1 MRGQWRPCLFQSML
15 SVPISRISAGRGG
28 GDTRMLDMYVEYA
41 DTSTADD
48 TPSQIKARL
57 AALSAFAESQGLT
70 GPAVFD
76 GLRHLCSDIQTQ
88 LLDMRR
94 FTLFYRFVFF
104 MCREQGQKSIS
115 VSTAID
121 AWRLSLTGRFR
132 LLDQWCAFVQVHQQH
147 AISEDTWRQVL
158 EFSRN
163 VHEDLSNY
171 DREGAWPVLVDDFVD
186 NMYRKFACSRC
197 STGKK
202 NLCDCGLN
210 AIADVSTSDP
220 LVAGILPSWIAP
232 QPGVLASAGSK
243 RRWEDLKEEAA
254 EADSINCIAQRLAE
268 IPSPLSSKR
277 VCRMAM
283 VPELSDPMEEIDADV
298 QEVSGLLQHSNQ
310 THFTDEVMQTSACT
324 QGPREHTITG
334 GYDVLLSARWQPW
347 PSLGRGENFHLGHV
361 TVMPGNSFQTESPA
375 ACGSYPLFLSAQQD
389 LLLHP

>member
-1 MRGQWRPCLFQSML
+1 ML

-48 TPSQIKARL
+48 TPSRIKARL

-76 GLRHLCSDIQTQ
+76 GLRRLCSDIQTQ

-171 DREGAWPVLVDDFVD
+171 DREGIL
-186 NMYRKFACSRC
+186 CSW
-197 STGKK
+197 G
-202 NLCDCGLN
+202 
-210 AIADVSTSDP
+210 
-220 LVAGILPSWIAP
+220 
-232 QPGVLASAGSK
+232 GSG
-243 RRWEDLKEEAA
+243 DQA
-254 EADSINCIAQRLAE
+254 
-268 IPSPLSSKR
+268 
-277 VCRMAM
+277 
-283 VPELSDPMEEIDADV
+283 
-298 QEVSGLLQHSNQ
+298 
-310 THFTDEVMQTSACT
+310 
-324 QGPREHTITG
+324 
-334 GYDVLLSARWQPW
+334 
-347 PSLGRGENFHLGHV
+347 
-361 TVMPGNSFQTESPA
+361 
-375 ACGSYPLFLSAQQD
+375 
-389 LLLHP
+389 